1 MSTADMVTET
11 KIIHLYQ
18 KSLLVVQHS
27 NMACLIPWVSKI
39 LSDLIDDF
47 LRTLMSQTNLVD
59 QKTLVDQHL
68 NMACLIPWVSKILS
82 DPIDDFLI
90 PLNLFMATV
99 FAITNLDSSLH
110 NFEWVLDSRTV
121 FAILEFSSHSFM

>member
-11 KIIHLYQ
+11 KIIHLYR

-39 LSDLIDDF
+39 LSD
-47 LRTLMSQTNLVD
+47 
-59 QKTLVDQHL
+59 
-68 NMACLIPWVSKILS
+68 
-82 DPIDDFLI
+82 PIDDFLI
-90 PLNLFMATV
+90 TLNLFMATV